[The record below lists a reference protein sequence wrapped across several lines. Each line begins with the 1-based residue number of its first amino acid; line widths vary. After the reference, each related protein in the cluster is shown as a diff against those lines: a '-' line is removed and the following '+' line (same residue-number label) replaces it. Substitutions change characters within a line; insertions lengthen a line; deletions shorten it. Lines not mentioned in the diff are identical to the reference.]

1 LGHGR
6 SGRVRL
12 GKLDELGR
20 WSLYFSPGEAGGPF
34 PMTIQGNN
42 TLTLSDILGGD
53 VWVASGQSNM
63 ELPMTRVTNARGRN
77 CGGQRSQD
85 SFVSG

>member
-1 LGHGR
+1 
-6 SGRVRL
+6 
-12 GKLDELGR
+12 
-20 WSLYFSPGEAGGPF
+20 
-34 PMTIQGNN
+34 MTIQGNN